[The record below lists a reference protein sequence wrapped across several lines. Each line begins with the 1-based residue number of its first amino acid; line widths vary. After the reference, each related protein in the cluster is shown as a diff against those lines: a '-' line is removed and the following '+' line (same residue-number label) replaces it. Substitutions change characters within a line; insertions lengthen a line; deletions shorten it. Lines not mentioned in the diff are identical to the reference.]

1 MLTLALPAM
10 NKRLSTLALLVVLA
24 TVVLTL
30 FAAPSFATEAGGEE
44 GGGKITFPDNEHDQ
58 LGLVIL
64 GISGLFAL
72 AAGAN
77 AVKQYRGTRP
87 QADGKIR
94 WR

>member
-1 MLTLALPAM
+1 M
-10 NKRLSTLALLVVLA
+10 NKRLATIALLIVLA
-24 TVVLTL
+24 TTLTTL
-30 FAAPSFATEAGGEE
+30 FAGPSFATE
-44 GGGKITFPDNEHDQ
+44 GGGDAPAGEDDGKIGLPQTEHDQ
-58 LGLVIL
+58 VGLILL
-64 GISGLFAL
+64 GITGLFVL

>member
-1 MLTLALPAM
+1 M
-10 NKRLSTLALLVVLA
+10 NKRLSTLALIVVLA

-30 FAAPSFATEAGGEE
+30 FAAPSLAAEAGGEE
-44 GGGKITFPDNEHDQ
+44 GSGKITLPETEHDQ
-58 LGLVIL
+58 MGLVFL
-64 GISGLFAL
+64 GISGLFVL
-72 AAGAN
+72 AAAAN

>member
-1 MLTLALPAM
+1 M
-10 NKRLSTLALLVVLA
+10 NKRLATIALLVVLA
-24 TVVLTL
+24 TAVMTL
-30 FAAPSFATEAGGEE
+30 FAGPSFATESGGEE
-44 GGGKITFPDNEHDQ
+44 GSGKITLPDNEHDQ
-58 LGLVIL
+58 LGLVLL
-64 GISGLFAL
+64 GISGLFVL